1 MRVQR
6 PTETKRSGRTLA
18 GNSST
23 PMTTTMM
30 TAGLCFPDYLK
41 KKKRHRRLLTG
52 AITTAPKIGYRG
64 SSLAIS
70 FNTPTRS
77 ADSIFVRRFT
87 GGVEGKG

>member
-23 PMTTTMM
+23 LMTTTMI

-41 KKKRHRRLLTG
+41 KKKPPSQVAHRSDNDGAENWLPRLVSRNQFQHADAQHGLHFREEIHG
-52 AITTAPKIGYRG
+52 GRG
-64 SSLAIS
+64 
-70 FNTPTRS
+70 
-77 ADSIFVRRFT
+77 
-87 GGVEGKG
+87 G